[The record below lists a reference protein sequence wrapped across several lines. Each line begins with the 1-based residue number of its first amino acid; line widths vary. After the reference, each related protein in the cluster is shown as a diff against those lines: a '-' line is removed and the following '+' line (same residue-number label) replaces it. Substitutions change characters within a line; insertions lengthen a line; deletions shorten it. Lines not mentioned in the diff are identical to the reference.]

1 MNNALIHVAAA
12 AVVNDSGDVLV
23 SQRKQGTHLGGYWEF
38 PGGKLET
45 GESIDAA
52 LRRELKEEL
61 DIVPL
66 SCRPLIRTR
75 YDYPEKSVLLDVW
88 KIDAYTGHAKG
99 VEGQRIKWQAIET
112 LHRRDFPPADVP
124 IINALLLPERYL
136 ITGEF
141 NGADDFARRLSA
153 ALEAGIELV
162 QLRLTHDWL
171 QVHTRAHAAE
181 IMALCGRLC
190 KQGGARLMLNIA
202 EPTMMTAVDGL
213 HLNSRRLLQTQAR
226 PDYNLVSASCHNRE
240 QLEHAQSVGV
250 DFAVLSP
257 VKRTTSHADARPLG
271 WKAFH
276 QMVDDINIPVYALG
290 GLTADN
296 IEQAWHCG
304 AQGVAAISAFWK

>member
-1 MNNALIHVAAA
+1 MLTGAGCS
-12 AVVNDSGDVLV
+12 SGKV
-23 SQRKQGTHLGGYWEF
+23 
-38 PGGKLET
+38 
-45 GESIDAA
+45 
-52 LRRELKEEL
+52 
-61 DIVPL
+61 
-66 SCRPLIRTR
+66 
-75 YDYPEKSVLLDVW
+75 
-88 KIDAYTGHAKG
+88 
-99 VEGQRIKWQAIET
+99 
-112 LHRRDFPPADVP
+112 
-124 IINALLLPERYL
+124 
-136 ITGEF
+136 
-141 NGADDFARRLSA
+141 
-153 ALEAGIELV
+153 
-162 QLRLTHDWL
+162 
-171 QVHTRAHAAE
+171 
-181 IMALCGRLC
+181 MALCGRLC